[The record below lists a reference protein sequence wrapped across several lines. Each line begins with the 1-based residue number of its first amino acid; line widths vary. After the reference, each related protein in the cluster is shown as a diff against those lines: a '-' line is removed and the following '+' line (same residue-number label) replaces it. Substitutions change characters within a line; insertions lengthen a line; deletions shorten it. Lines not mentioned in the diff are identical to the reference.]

1 MELRSIST
9 AACKVKDPLYCFL
22 VRKAERRALSPY
34 AKTSRNYG
42 CVDLMKLASVKIE
55 NFRAIQELDLALH
68 DQLTVLFGDNAHG
81 KTSVLSAISVGL
93 GVIPRLLPGV
103 TGINFKP
110 TIDRR
115 GWLSPGLLMTTT
127 DGTEWGRGK
136 TFGRTPGLKQLL
148 EKIFNILWNDEKDEP
163 PEELPIV
170 AFYDTD
176 RAALDVPRRRRNFRG
191 EFPRYAAL
199 EGALSPRTNFRD
211 FFKWFHAK
219 EDEELRE
226 QKERRD
232 FDYRLKELDVVR
244 KAITKMIPGAS
255 DPRIKL
261 HPLRFMVTLRAG
273 SEESEHL
280 ALDHLSGG
288 YRIMLALAADLARR
302 MAQGNPHL
310 DNPLDTEA
318 IVLIDEVELH
328 LHPLWQQRVLGDLMR
343 TFPNTQFIV
352 STHSP
357 QVLTTVKAEQIVH
370 LRREDGNV
378 LAEIFSEATLATYG
392 AEAGNVLASVMGVEE
407 RPPDNLFKKTLDA
420 YFKLINKGQGESP
433 RALKYRRKLEE
444 LSPRDPALDRADI
457 EIRRQQVLK
466 RMESTR

>member
-1 MELRSIST
+1 
-9 AACKVKDPLYCFL
+9 
-22 VRKAERRALSPY
+22 
-34 AKTSRNYG
+34 
-42 CVDLMKLASVKIE
+42 MKLASVKIE
-55 NFRAIQELDLALH
+55 NFRAIRQLDLTLH
-68 DQLTVLFGDNAHG
+68 ERLTVLFGDNAHG
-81 KTSVLSAISVGL
+81 KTSVLSAIAVGL
-93 GVIPRLLPGV
+93 GVIPTLLPDV
-103 TGINFKP
+103 AGINFKP

-115 GWLSPGLLMTTT
+115 GWLSPGVLMTTT
-127 DGTEWGRGK
+127 DDIVWSRGGTWGRN
-136 TFGRTPGLKQLL
+136 PGTKQLL
-148 EKIFNILWNDEKDEP
+148 RTILRIVWSDSHNEP

-199 EGALSPRTNFRD
+199 AGALSPRTNFRD

-219 EDEELRE
+219 EDAELRE
-226 QKERRD
+226 QKKRRD
-232 FDYRLKELDVVR
+232 FDYRLKELDMVR
-244 KAITKMIPGAS
+244 RAITEMIPGAS
-255 DPRIKL
+255 NPRIEL
-261 HPLRFMVTLRAG
+261 HPLRFMVSLQT
-273 SEESEHL
+273 ESGKLEHL
-280 ALDHLSGG
+280 SLDQLSGG

-302 MAQGNPHL
+302 MTQGNPHL
-310 DNPLDTEA
+310 DNPLNTEA

-328 LHPLWQQRVLGDLMR
+328 LHPLWQQCVLNHLMR

-370 LRREDGNV
+370 LFREDDEV
-378 LAEIFSEATLATYG
+378 FAQIPSTATLATYG
-392 AEAGNVLASVMGVEE
+392 AKAGDVLASVMGVQE

-420 YFKLINKGQGESP
+420 YVNLISEGQGESP
-433 RALKYRRKLEE
+433 EALEYRLQLEA